1 MVFLCQIRNVLEGAR
16 KISKTKGVEICGN
29 LMFAGAKR
37 KEIVLE
43 CTTKYGI
50 SISAVEK
57 WILAARPIVAE
68 RQKEAERIRAEEDK
82 AATIESAKRLNI
94 TQDRIAEQYAKMAF
108 YDPEAELKEIFA
120 RRQGGNPDDKDEEMI
135 LSYGKLLGI
144 KASDVKGAL
153 DSLCKLFGFN
163 APDKSDVTAHVT
175 TEVDYSKYTDD
186 ELRLLESLANK
197 GRVGETKSA

>member
-1 MVFLCQIRNVLEGAR
+1 
-16 KISKTKGVEICGN
+16 
-29 LMFAGAKR
+29 
-37 KEIVLE
+37 
-43 CTTKYGI
+43 
-50 SISAVEK
+50 VEK

-108 YDPEAELKEIFA
+108 YDPETELKEIVS
-120 RRQGGNPDDKDEEMI
+120 RRQGDKSDDKDEEAI

-163 APDKSDVTAHVT
+163 APDKADIT
-175 TEVDYSKYTDD
+175 THNSNPIDYSKYTDA
-186 ELRLLESLANK
+186 ELRTIADLQRK
-197 GRVGETKSA
+197 GRAGAEESA